1 MCLLSFVPVTG
12 PATFRAADPPR
23 EGVVEFSDER
33 RTLELPMRAA
43 LPVLTRAL
51 KRPGAEEV
59 HPSVGLLAGAA
70 LLGMQLVAAG
80 KFEPA
85 GGAPYWRATLLDG
98 RDTDR
103 ITQLATSRYAADV
116 GAEVAESLVRQVL
129 ESVVDAMPRS
139 APPAPQT
146 SLTRQKLSDGS
157 PSRRKVSDGS
167 AFVERL
173 QARAAKER
181 RAGSLPQLVRISLR
195 VEADEEEL
203 VAGAVR
209 LVLQVH
215 DEQDPLHLCEAAL
228 LWTDTEASHGFGDR
242 ARTHAT
248 IALRGAAEAW
258 PVLDRLL
265 ELRVPDEITL
275 DGVELASLL
284 EDGVGALQA
293 RGVDVLWPRTLGRDL
308 TATTVLDR
316 RPSGATREEPLQDPL
331 LGAESLFTF
340 NWQLALHGD
349 PLTPEEMDEL
359 ATSASPVLKLRGS
372 WTVVDPAMA
381 RKARKRLLRTVKPAQ
396 AVAAAL
402 TGYVEVGPA
411 TDADEAT
418 QAPVVVGASLLKVR
432 EQLLNAATRDPIDP
446 PARLAATLR
455 EYQRHGLTWLADL
468 TSLGLGACLADDMGL
483 GKTITLIAL
492 HLHRDAGPTLVV
504 CPASLLGNWEAEVQR
519 FAPGVP
525 TRRFH
530 GAQRDLEGLDESN
543 PGFVLTTYGTMRV
556 DAKALAGVSWD
567 LVVADEAQ
575 HVKNPQAS
583 TARALRTI
591 PSRARVALTGTPVE
605 NNLTELWAILD
616 WATPGLLGSRNAFRK
631 VWAAPIES
639 GREPTKARH
648 FADLIGPFLLRR
660 RKSDPGIAPELPAKT
675 ETDHP
680 LGLTQEQVVLYEAFV
695 RETMDRIEQADPDA
709 RRGLVLALLTGLK
722 QICNHPAQFLKQS
735 GAVRLTGR
743 SEKLELLDE
752 LLTTIVAEDG
762 AALVFTQYVA
772 MARLLESHLT
782 KIGLPH
788 QFLHGGTPVRERE
801 AMVARVPGRTGR
813 RRRAGVPAVAEG
825 GGHRPQPDPRRP
837 RDPRRPLV
845 EPGRGGPGHRPRLP
859 DRADQA
865 RAGAPAGHPRHHRGE
880 GRRAARPQAQP
891 RRLGARSRRG
901 RPDRAQQRGAA
912 RPGDPPSR
920 VAMTALDPPP
930 SSTVVHPQQRPRRSA
945 ARATTWWGKA
955 WVRGLEESAYNYGDL
970 RKARALSRTGRIG
983 AITVRTGM
991 FVASVPDD
999 DGLYT
1004 ASVTLPVLDDSSA
1017 SALVEVIGA
1026 QAGRIGA
1033 LLAGD
1038 LPHSLVEHAEEAG
1051 VELLPFGTE
1060 LDATCTCD
1068 PGSTRVHTRSP

>member
-1 MCLLSFVPVTG
+1 MSFVPVTG
-12 PATFRAADPPR
+12 PATFRPADPPR

-33 RTLELPMRAA
+33 RTLALPMRAA

-51 KRPGAEEV
+51 KRPGQEEV

-85 GGAPYWRATLLDG
+85 GGAPHWRATLLDSQ
-98 RDTDR
+98 DADR
-103 ITQLATSRYAADV
+103 ITRLAASRHASHLDAAA
-116 GAEVAESLVRQVL
+116 AERLVRDVL
-129 ESVVDAMPRS
+129 ESVVDSMPRS
-139 APPAPQT
+139 APSP
-146 SLTRQKLSDGS
+146 LTRQ
-157 PSRRKVSDGS
+157 KVSDGS
-167 AFVERL
+167 AGTGKVSGGSTFAERL
-173 QARAAKER
+173 QARAAR
-181 RAGSLPQLVRISLR
+181 QRTAGELPQLVRISLR

-203 VAGAVR
+203 VAGGVR

-215 DEQDPLHLCEAAL
+215 DEKDPLHLCEAAL
-228 LWTDTEASHGFGDR
+228 LWTETEQSHGFGDR
-242 ARTHAT
+242 ARTHAS

-275 DGVELASLL
+275 DGEELASLL

-293 RGVDVLWPRTLGRDL
+293 RGVDVLWPRSLGRDL

-316 RPSGATREEPLQDPL
+316 RQAGAGGAGTMHEEPLQNPL
-331 LGAESLFTF
+331 LGAETLFTF

-349 PLTPEEMDEL
+349 PLTQEEMDQL
-359 ATSASPVLKLRGS
+359 AASASPVLKLRGS

-402 TGYVEVGPA
+402 TGVVQVDLA
-411 TDADEAT
+411 TDSDEAT
-418 QAPVVVGASLLKVR
+418 EAPVVVGASLLKVR
-432 EQLLNAATRDPIDP
+432 EQLLNAATREPIEP
-446 PARLAATLR
+446 PAALR
-455 EYQRHGLTWLADL
+455 ASLRDYQRHGLTWLADL
-468 TSLGLGACLADDMGL
+468 SSLGLGACLADDMGL
-483 GKTITLIAL
+483 GKTVTLIAL
-492 HLHRDAGPTLVV
+492 HLHRASLDIGGPTLVV
-504 CPASLLGNWEAEVQR
+504 CPASLLGNWEAEIER
-519 FAPGVP
+519 FAPGVAV
-525 TRRFH
+525 RRFH
-530 GAQRDLEGLDESN
+530 GADRDLGDLDG
-543 PGFVLTTYGTMRV
+543 GFLLTTYGTMRR
-556 DAKALAGVSWD
+556 DAAQLATVAWD

-575 HVKNPQAS
+575 HVKNPQSS

-639 GREPTKARH
+639 GREPTKARQ

-695 RETMDRIEQADPDA
+695 RDTMERIERADVET

-752 LLTTIVAEDG
+752 LLTTILAEDG

-772 MARLLESHLT
+772 MARLLEAHLT
-782 KIGLPH
+782 KAGLPH

-801 AMVARVPGRTGR
+801 AMVARFQAGPDAG
-813 RRRAGVPAVAEG
+813 GVPVFLLSLKAGGTGLNLTRADHVIHVDRWWNPAVEDQATDRAYRIGQTRPVQVHRLVTRGTIEEKVAELLT
-825 GGHRPQPDPRRP
+825 RKRNLADSV
-837 RDPRRPLV
+837 L
-845 EPGRGGPGHRPRLP
+845 GRG
-859 DRADQA
+859 
-865 RAGAPAGHPRHHRGE
+865 E
-880 GRRAARPQAQP
+880 AA
-891 RRLGARSRRG
+891 LTELSN
-901 RPDRAQQRGAA
+901 
-912 RPGDPPSR
+912 
-920 VAMTALDPPP
+920 
-930 SSTVVHPQQRPRRSA
+930 
-945 ARATTWWGKA
+945 
-955 WVRGLEESAYNYGDL
+955 EELRDL
-970 RKARALSRTGRIG
+970 
-983 AITVRTGM
+983 
-991 FVASVPDD
+991 
-999 DGLYT
+999 
-1004 ASVTLPVLDDSSA
+1004 VTLRRD
-1017 SALVEVIGA
+1017 
-1026 QAGRIGA
+1026 R
-1033 LLAGD
+1033 
-1038 LPHSLVEHAEEAG
+1038 
-1051 VELLPFGTE
+1051 
-1060 LDATCTCD
+1060 
-1068 PGSTRVHTRSP
+1068 R